1 MAYEDLSIVSQL
13 IARQRGRAV
22 LWETTTLGNGT
33 WYAGWYGTAVI
44 NSGAHYGIR
53 SANNAFNAR
62 INGNF
67 FNSLSHFAGQ
77 TYQFCLI
84 LDNPGCRLLVRGAW
98 DIKEWAELY
107 YATSGTTDEYFGHNA
122 VTSDIVI
129 NNIIVPAEDLSA
141 LLSGSVG
148 SRLDTYLSP
157 PPGVDDIYVVDN
169 AELPTAYSAFPSL
182 IRLPSGRLLCAYSNA
197 SGHSGTGDGKSCL
210 RASDTDGKTWGAEVT
225 IYDDDTYDA
234 NGPSITRLSDGSLI
248 ASFHTDERPASP
260 SFRTWVA
267 KSADDGATWG
277 APIEVVPPSLTD
289 LRSLS
294 APVIQLANGDL
305 LLSIYGLQS
314 EASAYTAVTMKSSD
328 GGATWGAEVIIAEPG
343 TISYSEPNIVLL
355 DNGTILALIRN
366 KQDNKILT
374 TTSADSGATWGEVTE
389 AFDGNGSPHVIQLSD
404 TRLIA
409 TNRRVSDNAAVYR
422 VSEDRG
428 ATWGDEVVIHDFPRY
443 SMMYA
448 SPCELAN
455 GNVGMAYGVQS
466 TVYINDCDIL
476 YRELTI

>member
-1 MAYEDLSIVSQL
+1 MAYEDLSIISQK
-13 IARQRGRAV
+13 ITRSRGRAA
-22 LWETTTLGNGT
+22 LWETTTLVNGT
-33 WYAGWYGTAVI
+33 WYAGWYGAAVAG
-44 NSGAHYGIR
+44 SGPHYGIR
-53 SANNAFNAR
+53 SVNNAVNAR
-62 INGNF
+62 IGGDF
-67 FNSLSHFAGQ
+67 FSSLPFFAGQ

-84 LDNPGCRLLVRGAW
+84 LDNPGCRLLVRGGW
-98 DIKEWAELY
+98 DIKEWTELY
-107 YATSGTTDEYFGHNA
+107 YAASGTTDEYFGHNA

-157 PPGVDDIYVVDN
+157 PPGVSDIYVVDN
-169 AELPTAYSAFPSL
+169 PAMPLAYSAFPSL

-197 SGHSGTGDGKSCL
+197 SGHSGTGDGKSCV
-210 RASDTDGKTWGAEVT
+210 RASDTDGKTWGAEIT
-225 IYDDDTYDA
+225 IYDDDTYDSTE
-234 NGPSITRLSDGSLI
+234 PSITRLSDGSLI
-248 ASFHTDERPASP
+248 AAFHTDERPASP
-260 SFRTWVA
+260 SFRVWVT

-277 APIEVVPPSLTD
+277 APIEVVPPSLVN

-305 LLSIYGLQS
+305 LMPIYGQRS
-314 EASAYTAVTMKSSD
+314 GGNNIAVSMKSSD
-328 GGATWGAEVIIAEPG
+328 GGATWGDEVVIAESV
-343 TISYSEPNIVLL
+343 TLAFAEPNLVLL
-355 DNGTILALIRN
+355 DNGTMFALIRSTT
-366 KQDNKILT
+366 DDKIYS
-374 TTSADSGATWGEVTE
+374 TTSADAATWAAAAE
-389 AFDGNGSPHVIQLSD
+389 AFAGNGAPRVIQLSD
-404 TRLIA
+404 TRLVA
-409 TNRRVSDNAAVYR
+409 TNRRVADAAAVYR

-455 GNVGMAYGVQS
+455 GKVGVAYGAQS
-466 TVYINDCDIL
+466 TIYQIDCDIL